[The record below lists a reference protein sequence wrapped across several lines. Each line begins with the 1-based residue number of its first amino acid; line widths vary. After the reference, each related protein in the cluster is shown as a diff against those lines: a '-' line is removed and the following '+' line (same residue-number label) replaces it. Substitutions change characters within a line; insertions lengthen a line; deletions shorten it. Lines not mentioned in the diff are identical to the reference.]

1 MFEWKLVRSFM
12 QWHCWRWVLGLIPYF
27 HHCFEWEW
35 DCVWVDFYIF
45 SFLSAYS
52 VESLEWQMR
61 WSSTDVGSRRHSLV
75 TSQKTA
81 SLTPKVGAMQWWPTA
96 VKQEVP
102 SLTCP
107 SITLR
112 GQGRLKFFCF
122 NCFNI
127 EYTTF
132 DVLFVSRA
140 V

>member
-1 MFEWKLVRSFM
+1 
-12 QWHCWRWVLGLIPYF
+12 
-27 HHCFEWEW
+27 
-35 DCVWVDFYIF
+35 
-45 SFLSAYS
+45 
-52 VESLEWQMR
+52 MR

-81 SLTPKVGAMQWWPTA
+81 SLTPKAGVMQWWPTA
-96 VKQEVP
+96 VKQEDP

-112 GQGRLKFFCF
+112 GQERLRFFCF

-127 EYTTF
+127 KHISF
-132 DVLFVSRA
+132 DALFISRA